1 MEHKL
6 SSKAWNPYI
15 AGALTGVL
23 MALSVLVAD
32 KYFGASTSYVR
43 SAGMLENLFSAE
55 RVKSLAYFRETLP
68 EVDWQ
73 WMFVAGIFLGSLL
86 SSLVSGSFKIQPIAD
101 SWRERFGPS
110 LARRGVTGFIGGI
123 LVMYGAR
130 LAGG

>member
-1 MEHKL
+1 MQDDKGR
-6 SSKAWNPYI
+6 WNPYL
-15 AGALTGVL
+15 AGALTGLL
-23 MALSVLVAD
+23 MIASIWFVG
-32 KYFGASTSYVR
+32 KYFGASTSFVR
-43 SAGMLENLFSAE
+43 SAGLIESVFTPE
-55 RVKSLAYFRETLP
+55 RVQQLDYFAGK
-68 EVDWQ
+68 VSIDWQ